1 MDGIHMVAEKGIPDS
16 GKYVG
21 APSDLRQTAVGAP
34 FVRRRAV
41 YTHERLCV
49 CKSGV
54 THVYTANYLLT
65 HGLSL

>member
-16 GKYVG
+16 GKY
-21 APSDLRQTAVGAP
+21 VGAP

-49 CKSGV
+49 CKSGI

>member
-1 MDGIHMVAEKGIPDS
+1 MVAEKGIPDS

-21 APSDLRQTAVGAP
+21 PPSVRLRAAVGAP

-41 YTHERLCV
+41 YTHEHLCV
-49 CKSGV
+49 CKSGA